1 MALIRLIKG
10 LNALIHEKRLNH
22 CNIDV
27 MHVFVIVLIILSM
40 PGTDKGMQE
49 PETGSIFFFLLTQTG
64 PNPRAFAFTVLGP
77 GMLFPQVNLLPPSTH
92 IFCQMSLPQSLSLS
106 IIQRGPGAVLA
117 STLPHSYPQPYHYL
131 ASHSFIPFFFF
142 LTAAPAAYGS
152 SQARV

>member
-106 IIQRGPGAVLA
+106 THPKRPWCGSGIYPASQLSIALSLPGITFL
-117 STLPHSYPQPYHYL
+117 HS
-131 ASHSFIPFFFF
+131 FFFF
-142 LTAAPAAYGS
+142 FF
-152 SQARV
+152 